1 MENSVMLVSKNDLV
15 EYCYLLFQHII
26 KKHVSTSMIP
36 FTSTSKIDKYNAYY
50 ALKDVKN
57 SQLLRKAIR
66 LLSNVTRYNSVS
78 NTVDFRHGGAIQALR
93 SIQNALLMIETSKIP
108 LFMRIVKKRL
118 EKHSTMK
125 IVICV
130 NYTKTIEDLV
140 NGLQEYKPLVLQGN
154 MSAKKRMKAIEL
166 FQTPSTEHRLLIGN
180 VSVCSSGIDLDDQ
193 HGKYPRLC
201 LVSPNYS
208 TITLYQLCHRFQR
221 ANTKSNA
228 MVHFVFCAEGAELN
242 ILHALAIK
250 STIMKEITEKQ
261 VEYGIKFP
269 VDFESWYETP
279 TVKKIIMLEQSKL
292 KKKY

>member
-1 MENSVMLVSKNDLV
+1 
-15 EYCYLLFQHII
+15 
-26 KKHVSTSMIP
+26 
-36 FTSTSKIDKYNAYY
+36 
-50 ALKDVKN
+50 
-57 SQLLRKAIR
+57 
-66 LLSNVTRYNSVS
+66 
-78 NTVDFRHGGAIQALR
+78 
-93 SIQNALLMIETSKIP
+93 
-108 LFMRIVKKRL
+108 
-118 EKHSTMK
+118 MK